1 MIIVKDGESL
11 MEDCTNKKKN
21 EFSLFNAFNA
31 MTPIPRCP
39 LCGGY
44 ILRYRRTIHGEDPI
58 FIYDC
63 IECGHVIAH
72 DFQSA
77 RTYVATG
84 IGGDDNIKKIFRRTV
99 DTDEDVKVKKDA
111 HNEYSDIMEANGLKT
126 KDELLEFLANQ
137 YRYREEENKD
147 NAKQETATYLMTI
160 DDAENHIKFE
170 ACTDTNGKRLLYTV
184 TVSYIPDI
192 YDMTPTTV
200 EFECSSLEELKTLWE
215 DYIEV
220 NDIYPDCITGF
231 DIDLSM
237 KDRNYIN
244 RLKESMN
251 KLLREIKTDSCYM
264 PTAEDAL
271 NALLSSKLFE
281 DIADSIV
288 FPHTKF
294 AQKGQNPKDT
304 VKIVKRYYSE

>member
-11 MEDCTNKKKN
+11 IEDCTNKKKN
-21 EFSLFNAFNA
+21 ESFLFNA

-44 ILRYRRTIHGEDPI
+44 IVRYRRTIHGEDPI

-77 RTYVATG
+77 RTYVVTG

-170 ACTDTNGKRLLYTV
+170 ASTDTNGKRLLYTV

-200 EFECSSLEELKTLWE
+200 EIECSSL
-215 DYIEV
+215 
-220 NDIYPDCITGF
+220 GF
-231 DIDLSM
+231 L
-237 KDRNYIN
+237 
-244 RLKESMN
+244 
-251 KLLREIKTDSCYM
+251 
-264 PTAEDAL
+264 
-271 NALLSSKLFE
+271 
-281 DIADSIV
+281 
-288 FPHTKF
+288 
-294 AQKGQNPKDT
+294 
-304 VKIVKRYYSE
+304 

>member
-1 MIIVKDGESL
+1 MIIVKDGESFI
-11 MEDCTNKKKN
+11 EDCTNKKKN
-21 EFSLFNAFNA
+21 EFSLFNA
-31 MTPIPRCP
+31 MTPILRCP
-39 LCGGY
+39 LCGEY
-44 ILRYRRTIHGEDPI
+44 TVRYRRTIHGEDPI

-63 IECGHVIAH
+63 IECGNVIAH
-72 DFQSA
+72 DFQYA
-77 RTYVATG
+77 RTYVVTG

-99 DTDEDVKVKKDA
+99 DT
-111 HNEYSDIMEANGLKT
+111 NEYSDIMEANGLKT

-147 NAKQETATYLMTI
+147 NAKQETASYLMTI

-170 ACTDTNGKRLLYTV
+170 AGTDTNGKRLLYTV

-200 EFECSSLEELKTLWE
+200 EIECSSFEELKTLWE

-244 RLKESMN
+244 RLNESMS

-281 DIADSIV
+281 DIVDSIV

-294 AQKGQNPKDT
+294 VQKGQNPKDT

>member
-1 MIIVKDGESL
+1 MQGPSDRPWQQHSA
-11 MEDCTNKKKN
+11 DCRKH
-21 EFSLFNAFNA
+21 
-31 MTPIPRCP
+31 RCK
-39 LCGGY
+39 
-44 ILRYRRTIHGEDPI
+44 
-58 FIYDC
+58 
-63 IECGHVIAH
+63 
-72 DFQSA
+72 
-77 RTYVATG
+77 YV
-84 IGGDDNIKKIFRRTV
+84 
-99 DTDEDVKVKKDA
+99 
-111 HNEYSDIMEANGLKT
+111 
-126 KDELLEFLANQ
+126 Q
-137 YRYREEENKD
+137 
-147 NAKQETATYLMTI
+147 

-170 ACTDTNGKRLLYTV
+170 ASTDTNGKRLLYTV

-200 EFECSSLEELKTLWE
+200 EFECSSFEELKTLWE

-244 RLKESMN
+244 RLKESMS